1 MGEAVAELFATKI
14 FWELWRY
21 SQEALV
27 YTRQRTFYDEEV
39 VILKKIAIVLGISE
53 DLILSWRSENNY
65 GRKQLQMLFKKL
77 TRNNN
82 FWDELEY
89 KIDYVVRAK
98 VLRVAQPQFKIDQ
111 KSIENVRQY
120 RKEINNMLKGCFN
133 KERQMAYY
141 QILGYNILT

>member
-1 MGEAVAELFATKI
+1 
-14 FWELWRY
+14 
-21 SQEALV
+21 
-27 YTRQRTFYDEEV
+27 
-39 VILKKIAIVLGISE
+39 
-53 DLILSWRSENNY
+53 
-65 GRKQLQMLFKKL
+65 MLFKKL

-133 KERQMAYY
+133 KERQRAYY